1 MMIAII
7 NALELIGL
15 QELDTPTTSELAW
28 QPIQSAR
35 GKQAAWEGSVRTGSE
50 YRKALRDGRRVYI
63 LGEGLVEDVTTH
75 PATQPMVEQYVRW
88 YDRHF
93 DADWQDVVL
102 TPPDAAGKR
111 SPVGYMVP
119 RCADDLARMGRCFS
133 ATCFETAGNI
143 THTPAYG
150 HMIAMGV
157 LHAVTTG
164 NGSAQQIANAED
176 YRAHIAN
183 TGRFLTFAS
192 GAAPIGHRLRE
203 NPAERAA
210 LRLVRETGA
219 GLVINGRIGMH
230 TSPAYAEDVYIG
242 ALSGVDFQGS
252 RATFSVA
259 VNSPGV
265 TVICRRRSARDAN
278 PFAAPLSSRYDEL
291 DGQMW
296 LDDVLIPWDR
306 VFLTEP
312 TPEPVARWLFWHQL
326 YCWLAKA
333 EFTLGLALACTHA
346 MGLATH
352 DVTVEYLVDLI
363 TDVQTVRSCQRATE
377 LDPTF
382 TAEGF
387 CSPNHV
393 HLSAGSIAMLKA
405 RPRMEEIM
413 RSLPGSSLVVAPSD
427 RDLADPALAAGL
439 EASFGGGGYS
449 ATQRS
454 ALLQMAWDHV
464 GSALD
469 HRESVYEL
477 HANGGL
483 QSWRGRLRRGFGDY
497 NHLAN
502 AVTRQLSVEMP
513 KIDLGAIP
521 DAPMAQRRPV
531 SAPRATK

>member
-1 MMIAII
+1 
-7 NALELIGL
+7 
-15 QELDTPTTSELAW
+15 
-28 QPIQSAR
+28 
-35 GKQAAWEGSVRTGSE
+35 VRTGSE
-50 YRKALRDGRRVYI
+50 YRRALHDGRRVFI
-63 LGEGLVEDVTTH
+63 LGEGRVEDVTEH
-75 PATQPMVEQYVRW
+75 PATKPMVDEYVRW

-93 DADWQDVVL
+93 DPDWLDVVL
-102 TPPDAAGKR
+102 TPADADGVR

-119 RCADDLARMGRCFS
+119 RSAEDLTRMGRCFA
-133 ATCFETAGNI
+133 ATCFESAGNI

-150 HMIAMGV
+150 HLIALGV
-157 LHAVTTG
+157 LHAVNIG
-164 NGSAQQIANAED
+164 NGAPREVAKAEA
-176 YRAHIAN
+176 YRAHIAE
-183 TGRFLTFAS
+183 TGRFLTFAA
-192 GAAPIGHRLRE
+192 GAAPIGYRLRE
-203 NPAERAA
+203 NPTERTS
-210 LRLVRETGA
+210 LQLVRETA
-219 GLVINGRIGMH
+219 SGLVISGKIGMH

-242 ALSGVDFQGS
+242 AISGVDFQGL
-252 RATFSVA
+252 RASFAVA
-259 VNSPGV
+259 VNAPGV
-265 TVICRRRSARDAN
+265 TVICRRRSACDGN
-278 PFAAPLSSRYDEL
+278 PFSSPLSTRYDEL

-296 LDDVLIPWDR
+296 LDEVLIPWER
-306 VFLTEP
+306 VFLTDP

-333 EFTLGLALACTHA
+333 EFTLGLAFACTHA
-346 MGLATH
+346 MGLMTH
-352 DVTVEYLVDLI
+352 DVTVEYLLDLI
-363 TDVQTVRSCQRATE
+363 TDVQTVRSCLRATE

-382 TAEGF
+382 TPEGA

-405 RPRMEEIM
+405 RPRMDDIL

-439 EASFGGGGYS
+439 EAAFGGGGYT

-497 NHLAN
+497 NALAN
-502 AVTRQLSVEMP
+502 AVMRQLGVAMP
-513 KIDLGAIP
+513 EIDLSAIP
-521 DAPMAQRRPV
+521 AAPMAQRRPV
-531 SAPRATK
+531 SASRTVQ